1 MNVYIFKWNLICMDK
16 KNPTKTCIH
25 IVQMANHRDNFTM
38 HEAISGVLIGIG
50 QDIEKEAI

>member
-16 KNPTKTCIH
+16 KTPPKTCIH

-38 HEAISGVLIGIG
+38 HEAISGGG
-50 QDIEKEAI
+50 GTYRD